1 MVTAEPSGLF
11 PSGPPR
17 PRYREPHPVRPAG
30 VLAGV
35 AAGGSWMVLFPL
47 LGTGVRSQVWWTVAA
62 GLAAWLA
69 AWTLAR
75 YGDRGVAVG
84 VALSIATGWAGA
96 AAAVVLHWSV
106 TGDWPLW

>member
-1 MVTAEPSGLF
+1 MRAG
-11 PSGPPR
+11 
-17 PRYREPHPVRPAG
+17 G
-30 VLAGV
+30 VLAGIC
-35 AAGGSWMVLFPL
+35 AGGGWMALFAVL
-47 LGTGVRSQVWWTVAA
+47 GSGVRSHVWWTVVA

-84 VALSIATGWAGA
+84 VALTVGAAWAGVA
-96 AAAVVLHWSV
+96 GAVALYWFV